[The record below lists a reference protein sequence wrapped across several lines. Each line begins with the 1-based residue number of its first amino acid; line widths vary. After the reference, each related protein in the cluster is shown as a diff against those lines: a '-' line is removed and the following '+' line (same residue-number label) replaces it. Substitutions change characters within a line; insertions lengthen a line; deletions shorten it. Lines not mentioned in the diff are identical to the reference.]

1 MPSKV
6 SDRHLDREQASSEVR
21 EKRRHKSSRVKR
33 KSTSKGEDEDTHIGL
48 ERSSTLA
55 DPATRRRTSIPIPEL
70 RRCAS
75 SISPVRNDSKTSLPY
90 PSFSKAHSREAVGSK
105 ENIATP
111 RQDIF
116 TPDPTDLQQR
126 PGKQD
131 ERERERNTS
140 VAAANGPPSPP
151 LTAVDQAAVVEDKR
165 RNLEKVGEEMRRKIS
180 ESRDGNNTP
189 IEKVR
194 SSSARNSPFRPSK
207 GVERSAVSAVHMSKP
222 DTPTRKKPIP
232 VTIHDGSS
240 IGSRRRSRSSS
251 PTASKTEVG
260 TTTSSTMASDSTS
273 IAPKQHR
280 LQQPFSPDADD
291 ESSPATGPD
300 SSPRTP
306 TPRGTPFP
314 PSRKQTPAYE
324 IPFNIGYTLGSE
336 ASPMPPPPPPPPV
349 VPFQM
354 PRVDYLMHNGG
365 LPHSIPKNFLAAPE
379 PQKVTQATTN
389 QPLPNPTVMAAQV
402 EKFFFPFNGLL
413 EDYMKVISK
422 NGSIAVATGYRSIAR
437 RLLDR
442 LEAVFSRDISSET
455 CACIVCQ
462 NSKSDNEDLEDERG
476 ISWGEILEYVCGR
489 RELPPWP
496 AFALDAL
503 PVGLGIS
510 ATEYRLPMQKLDIDV
525 PEEYRDHYIRQSKK
539 TKQSVDR
546 WLAAQ
551 SIGPNSPPEDAD
563 DDTLTFAMLTH
574 IEPEQRPL
582 FKELLGIAP
591 TRPGSIKPEA
601 RAPTP
606 LNPPQT
612 GFLTETALAIQRLY
626 RLNSPPR
633 TPEAAIYLLTNPAM
647 HNILATLA
655 AISDGEWEILTSGRF
670 DGFLR
675 SGAEDHPSPVQSRN
689 PTPADNPRGT
699 TPLPKSS
706 TPAPASAGAPV
717 AMDEETEIA
726 VLAEVERE
734 IYMGMEALEDAFE
747 ALHCKA
753 EQVRQTLRERGA
765 GLSMASQ
772 ARRGGANTLEARLGT
787 PASGYGG
794 GARGWDSETDDGIDD
809 AVSELAPDDSAS
821 NVSRSRVRRPKRR
834 NERRTPA
841 PVEEEDEEAEGS
853 EREWDRGGRRRG

>member
-1 MPSKV
+1 MPSKI
-6 SDRHLDREQASSEVR
+6 SDRHLDRDQAGSEVR
-21 EKRRHKSSRVKR
+21 EKRRHKASRSKR
-33 KSTSKGEDEDTHIGL
+33 KSSSRGEDEDTNIGL

-55 DPATRRRTSIPIPEL
+55 DPSTRRRTSIPVPEL
-70 RRCAS
+70 RRRAS

-105 ENIATP
+105 ENIVTP
-111 RQDIF
+111 RHDIF

-131 ERERERNTS
+131 EKEAERNKST
-140 VAAANGPPSPP
+140 AAVNGPPSPP

-165 RNLEKVGEEMRRKIS
+165 RNLEKVGEEMRRKLS
-180 ESRDGNNTP
+180 ESRDGKNTP

-194 SSSARNSPFRPSK
+194 SSSARNSPFRQSK
-207 GVERSAVSAVHMSKP
+207 GPDRSTVSAVHRSKTN
-222 DTPTRKKPIP
+222 TPTKTKPIP

-240 IGSRRRSRSSS
+240 VGSRRRSRSPS
-251 PTASKTEVG
+251 PSLSKTEVG

-324 IPFNIGYTLGSE
+324 GPFNIGYGLGSE
-336 ASPMPPPPPPPPV
+336 ASPMPPPPPPPPI

-365 LPHSIPKNFLAAPE
+365 LPHSIPKNFVAAPE
-379 PQKVTQATTN
+379 PHRISQVTTSEL
-389 QPLPNPTVMAAQV
+389 LPNPTFMAAQV
-402 EKFFFPFNGLL
+402 EKFFSPFNGLL
-413 EDYMKVISK
+413 DDYMRVISK
-422 NGSIAVATGYRSIAR
+422 NGSVAVATGYRSIAR

-442 LEAVFSRDISSET
+442 LEAVFARDISSEK
-455 CACIVCQ
+455 CPCIMCQ
-462 NSKSDNEDLEDERG
+462 YCKTTDEDLEDEQG

-510 ATEYRLPMQKLDIDV
+510 ASEYRPPMQKLDIDV
-525 PEEYRDHYIRQSKK
+525 PEEFRDHYIRQSKT

-546 WLAAQ
+546 WLAGQ
-551 SIGPNSPPEDAD
+551 SVAPNNPPVDAD

-574 IEPEQRPL
+574 IEPEQRPI

-591 TRPGSIKPEA
+591 TRPGSIKPGT

-612 GFLTETALAIQRLY
+612 ELLANTALAIQRLY
-626 RLNSPPR
+626 RLVTPPR
-633 TPEAAIYLLTNPAM
+633 TPEAAIYLLKNPPM

-655 AISDGEWEILTSGRF
+655 AVSDGEWEILTSGRF

-689 PTPADNPRGT
+689 PTPANNPRGT
-699 TPLPKSS
+699 TPLPTSS

-734 IYMGMEALEDAFE
+734 IYLGMEALEDAFE

-765 GLSMASQ
+765 GLAMASQ
-772 ARRGGANTLEARLGT
+772 ARRGGGNTLEARLGT
-787 PASGYGG
+787 PASAYGNA
-794 GARGWDSETDDGIDD
+794 ARGWDSETDDGIDD

-841 PVEEEDEEAEGS
+841 PVEEENEEEGS
-853 EREWDRGGRRRG
+853 ERGWDGRGTRKG

>member
-6 SDRHLDREQASSEVR
+6 NDRHLDRDLAGSEVR
-21 EKRRHKSSRVKR
+21 EKRRHKSSRSKR
-33 KSTSKGEDEDTHIGL
+33 KGSSKGEDEDTNVGL

-55 DPATRRRTSIPIPEL
+55 DPTTRRRTSMAVPEL
-70 RRCAS
+70 RRRAS
-75 SISPVRNDSKTSLPY
+75 SISPARNESKTSLPY

-105 ENIATP
+105 ENIVTP

-131 ERERERNTS
+131 EKEAERNTP
-140 VAAANGPPSPP
+140 AAAVNGPPSPP
-151 LTAVDQAAVVEDKR
+151 LTTVDEAAVVEDKR
-165 RNLEKVGEEMRRKIS
+165 KNFEKVGEEMRRKLS
-180 ESRDGNNTP
+180 ESRDGKNTP
-189 IEKVR
+189 VEKVR
-194 SSSARNSPFRPSK
+194 ASSARNSPFRPSK
-207 GVERSAVSAVHMSKP
+207 GPDRSTVSAVHRSKP
-222 DTPTRKKPIP
+222 STPIKIKPIP

-240 IGSRRRSRSSS
+240 IGSRRKSRSPS
-251 PTASKTEVG
+251 PDMSKTEVG
-260 TTTSSTMASDSTS
+260 TTTSSNMASDSTS
-273 IAPKQHR
+273 IAPKQHK

-314 PSRKQTPAYE
+314 LSRKQTPAYE
-324 IPFNIGYTLGSE
+324 VSFNIGHTLGNE
-336 ASPMPPPPPPPPV
+336 ASPMPPPPPPPPI

-365 LPHSIPKNFLAAPE
+365 LPHSIPKSFVAAPE
-379 PQKVTQATTN
+379 PHRVSQASTTG
-389 QPLPNPTVMAAQV
+389 QFPNPTAMAAQV
-402 EKFFFPFNGLL
+402 EKFFSPFNVLL

-422 NGSIAVATGYRSIAR
+422 NGSVAVATGYRSIAR

-442 LEAVFSRDISSET
+442 LEAVFARDISSEI
-455 CACIVCQ
+455 CACIMCQ
-462 NSKSDNEDLEDERG
+462 YSQVNNDYLEDEQG

-510 ATEYRLPMQKLDIDV
+510 AAECRLTMQKLDIDI
-525 PEEYRDHYIRQSKK
+525 PEEFRDHYVQQSKK

-546 WLAAQ
+546 WLAGQ
-551 SIGPNSPPEDAD
+551 SIAPNNPPAEAD

-591 TRPGSIKPEA
+591 TRPGSIKPGA
-601 RAPTP
+601 RAPSP

-612 GFLTETALAIQRLY
+612 ELLTNTALAIQRLY
-626 RLNSPPR
+626 RLVNSPR
-633 TPEAAIYLLTNPAM
+633 IPEAAIYLLTNPPM

-689 PTPADNPRGT
+689 PTPANNPRGT
-699 TPLPKSS
+699 TPLAASS

-734 IYMGMEALEDAFE
+734 IYLGMEALEDAFE

-765 GLSMASQ
+765 GLAMASQ
-772 ARRGGANTLEARLGT
+772 ARRGGGNTLEARLGT
-787 PASGYGG
+787 PASGIGG
-794 GARGWDSETDDGIDD
+794 GTRGWDSETDDGIDD

-821 NVSRSRVRRPKRR
+821 NVSRSRMRRPKRR
-834 NERRTPA
+834 DERRTPA
-841 PVEEEDEEAEGS
+841 PVEEEDEGKGS
-853 EREWDRGGRRRG
+853 ERGWDGGGRRRG